1 MIEKLSLC
9 GSILPFEDDSVAC
22 EEYAGHAD
30 MHRNH
35 VYGHWNRVGE
45 KNVPLTEA
53 QTYRK
58 VKEIAQNGEL
68 NAIEAFEEIQRLFIA
83 LDNTVAKRISF

>member
-1 MIEKLSLC
+1 MTKKLSLC

-30 MHRNH
+30 MHRNYA
-35 VYGHWNRVGE
+35 YGHWNRVGE

-68 NAIEAFEEIQRLFIA
+68 NAIEAFEEIQRLFTA
-83 LDNTVAKRISF
+83 LDNRVPTRVLF